1 MASLSF
7 LARRRDLPKNILN
20 QYNYHRVIAPRWP
33 YGAESLGA
41 STKTISSYN
50 IVNQNNHNM
59 CSMLQSSPYSTC
71 QNHLLTTIDSFKTL
85 SSSQQQQRR
94 SLFIQTSE
102 TPNPESL
109 KFIPNGRL
117 VLGHKSDDVDIDD
130 TQMNEDGEGIELE
143 DNTSDDNDNNNSNN
157 NDTKGVYLTRKDHT
171 LIARSPL
178 AKLLFNLDLGI
189 KSIYLGYDFITGK
202 GFFQLCL
209 LVLLMYYVMD
219 DMCACECT

>member
-20 QYNYHRVIAPRWP
+20 QYHYHRVIAPRWP

-41 STKTISSYN
+41 STTTISSYN

-71 QNHLLTTIDSFKTL
+71 QNQLLLTTIDSFKTL

-143 DNTSDDNDNNNSNN
+143 DNTSDDNNSNN

-202 GFFQLCL
+202 SFFLTLFVCSFDLLCDGR
-209 LVLLMYYVMD
+209 YV
-219 DMCACECT
+219 CV

>member
-33 YGAESLGA
+33 YGAESSGA
-41 STKTISSYN
+41 SISSYN

-59 CSMLQSSPYSTC
+59 CSMLQSSPYSTY
-71 QNHLLTTIDSFKTL
+71 QNQLLTTINSSKTL
-85 SSSQQQQRR
+85 SSSSQQQQRR

-143 DNTSDDNDNNNSNN
+143 DNTSDVDNNNSNN

-202 GFFQLCL
+202 VFFITSFVGSFDILCDGR
-209 LVLLMYYVMD
+209 YV
-219 DMCACECT
+219 CV

>member
-41 STKTISSYN
+41 STTTTISSH
-50 IVNQNNHNM
+50 IVNQNNHKM
-59 CSMLQSSPYSTC
+59 CSIQSSPYSTC
-71 QNHLLTTIDSFKTL
+71 QNQLLTTINSFKAL
-85 SSSQQQQRR
+85 SNSQQHQRR

-117 VLGHKSDDVDIDD
+117 VLGHKSDDVDIGD

-143 DNTSDDNDNNNSNN
+143 DNTSDDNNSNN

-202 GFFQLCL
+202 SFFLTLFVGSFEILCDGR
-209 LVLLMYYVMD
+209 YV
-219 DMCACECT
+219 CL